1 MDIAIFGMGY
11 VGAVSAACLASD
23 GHTII
28 GVDTSDLKVDLIN
41 KKQSPVIEPGVGER
55 ITEAVDGGRL
65 SAMTDSCAAVHSAEL
80 ILICVG
86 TPSSAN
92 GNLDLSYVKRVCEE
106 IGDALSMKDEFTAVV
121 VRSTVLPGSLQSLV
135 IPTLEKASGKR
146 AGVDFGVGFFPEFL
160 RESTAVSDFYN
171 PPKIV
176 FAASD
181 DRTRDLLTKMNAN
194 IDMPV
199 TVAAYEAAEM
209 VKYADNTWHALKVAF
224 GNEIGSICKSVG
236 IDGGEVMDIF
246 CSDRKLNISDKYLR
260 PGFAFGGS
268 CLPKDVRALAYK
280 GRSLDLDLPLINSIM
295 PSNHRH
301 IDRAF
306 EMIRGMDE
314 NRVGVLGLSFK
325 AGTDDLR
332 ESPVVDLVERLL
344 GKGHEIRIFDQNV
357 NLSRLVGSN
366 RAYIYEHLPHIAK
379 LMVDEPEEVV
389 SHGGTLVIGNS
400 DKSFADIVRP
410 LNMTRRVVDL
420 VRLENDVNSNG
431 TYNGIC
437 W

>member
-80 ILICVG
+80 VLICVG

-181 DRTRDLLTKMNAN
+181 DRTRPISIRRKTSS
-194 IDMPV
+194 
-199 TVAAYEAAEM
+199 
-209 VKYADNTWHALKVAF
+209 ADSQV
-224 GNEIGSICKSVG
+224 
-236 IDGGEVMDIF
+236 
-246 CSDRKLNISDKYLR
+246 
-260 PGFAFGGS
+260 PS
-268 CLPKDVRALAYK
+268 CRA
-280 GRSLDLDLPLINSIM
+280 S
-295 PSNHRH
+295 
-301 IDRAF
+301 
-306 EMIRGMDE
+306 
-314 NRVGVLGLSFK
+314 
-325 AGTDDLR
+325 
-332 ESPVVDLVERLL
+332 
-344 GKGHEIRIFDQNV
+344 Q
-357 NLSRLVGSN
+357 
-366 RAYIYEHLPHIAK
+366 
-379 LMVDEPEEVV
+379 
-389 SHGGTLVIGNS
+389 
-400 DKSFADIVRP
+400 
-410 LNMTRRVVDL
+410 
-420 VRLENDVNSNG
+420 
-431 TYNGIC
+431 
-437 W
+437 

>member
-23 GHTII
+23 GHTVI
-28 GVDTSDLKVDLIN
+28 GVDTSDLKIDLIN
-41 KKQSPVIEPGVGER
+41 KQQSPVVEPGVAER
-55 ITEAVDGGRL
+55 IAEAVDAGRL
-65 SAMTDSCAAVHSAEL
+65 TAMTDAFAAVHSSEL
-80 ILICVG
+80 VLICVG

-92 GNLDLSYVKRVCEE
+92 GNLNLDYVKRVCEE
-106 IGDALSMKDEFTAVV
+106 IGSALSVKEAFTAVV
-121 VRSTVLPGSLQSLV
+121 VRSTVLPGSVRSLV
-135 IPTLEKASGKR
+135 IPTLEAASGKR

-160 RESTAVSDFYN
+160 RESTAVADFYS

-181 DRTRDLLTKMNAN
+181 DRTREMLTEMNAS

-199 TVAAYEAAEM
+199 TVADFEAAEM

-224 GNEIGSICKSVG
+224 ANEIGSICKSVG
-236 IDGGEVMDIF
+236 IDGGEVMNIF
-246 CSDRKLNISDKYLR
+246 CSDRKLNISTKYLR

-280 GRSLDLDLPLINSIM
+280 ARSLDLDLPLINSIM
-295 PSNHRH
+295 PSNRRH

-306 EMIRGMDE
+306 ELIRSLDDS
-314 NRVGVLGLSFK
+314 RVGVLGLSFK

-332 ESPVVDLVERLL
+332 ESPIVELVERLL
-344 GKGHEIRIFDQNV
+344 GKGHEIRIFDHNV

-379 LMVDEPEEVV
+379 LMVDQPEDVV
-389 SHGGTLVIGNS
+389 NHGGTLVIGNDDS
-400 DKSFADIVRP
+400 RFADIVRP
-410 LNMTRRVVDL
+410 LNMSRRVVDL
-420 VRLENDVNSNG
+420 VRLERDVNSNG
-431 TYNGIC
+431 LYNGIC